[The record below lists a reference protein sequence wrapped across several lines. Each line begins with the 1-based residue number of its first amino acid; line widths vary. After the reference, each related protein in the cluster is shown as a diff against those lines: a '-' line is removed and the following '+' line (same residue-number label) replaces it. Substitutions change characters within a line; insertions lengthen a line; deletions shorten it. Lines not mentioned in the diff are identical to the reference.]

1 MQSII
6 DLMQSQLW
14 FYLTTVGLV
23 SLCVG
28 SFLNVVIYRLPLMM
42 QREWQSECR
51 ILLEDELKANVANT
65 NKNTNSTVGG
75 NTENSTGSNQPF
87 NLVKPNSTCPKCKT
101 AIKPWQNIPIISWL
115 FLKGKCANCSNPI
128 SVRYPAVEAI
138 TAILSLVVAY
148 SFGATEQALLYIL
161 VTWVLVALTFIDI
174 DHMLLPDQL
183 TLPLVWLALIASVM
197 GYTIAPADAIVGAA
211 CGYLSLW
218 SVFWLFKLLTGKE
231 GMGYGDFKLLAVFG
245 ALLGWQSLLTII
257 LLSSVVGAIIGIALL
272 SIQGKDKAT
281 PIPFG
286 PYLAIAGWIAMLWG
300 SQLQSTYFNLMGY

>member
-6 DLMQSQLW
+6 EVMQNELW
-14 FYLTTVGLV
+14 FYLTTIGLV

-42 QREWQSECR
+42 QREWQGECR
-51 ILLEDELKANVANT
+51 LLLESELKSNKANT
-65 NKNTNSTVGG
+65 NEPFSSGLNST
-75 NTENSTGSNQPF
+75 F

-101 AIKPWQNIPIISWL
+101 AIKAWQNIPVVSWL
-115 FLKGKCANCSNPI
+115 FLKGKCASCSNPI
-128 SVRYPAVEAI
+128 SARYPIVEAI
-138 TAILSLVVAY
+138 TALLSLVVAY
-148 SFGATEQALLYIL
+148 SLGATEQALLYIAI
-161 VTWVLVALTFIDI
+161 TWALVALTFIDI
-174 DHMLLPDQL
+174 DHMLLPDQI
-183 TLPLVWLALIASVM
+183 TLPLVWLALIAAVL
-197 GYTIAPADAIVGAA
+197 GYTVTPADAIIGAA

-272 SIQGKDKAT
+272 TIQGKDKAT

-286 PYLAIAGWIAMLWG
+286 PYLAIAGWITMLWG
-300 SQLQSTYFNLMGY
+300 EQLQANYFNLIGY

>member
-6 DLMQSQLW
+6 EVMQSQLW
-14 FYLTTVGLV
+14 FYLITVGLV

-51 ILLEDELKANVANT
+51 LLLDDELNT
-65 NKNTNSTVGG
+65 NITKPKNTS
-75 NTENSTGSNQPF
+75 EPF

-115 FLKGKCANCSNPI
+115 ILKGKCASCSNPI
-128 SVRYPAVEAI
+128 SIRYPAVEAV
-138 TAILSLVVAY
+138 TALLSLVVAY
-148 SFGATEQALLYIL
+148 TFGATEQALLYI
-161 VTWVLVALTFIDI
+161 VITWALVALTFIDI

-183 TLPLVWLALIASVM
+183 TLPLVWLALIAAVGGVTITPSDAVM
-197 GYTIAPADAIVGAA
+197 GAA
-211 CGYLSLW
+211 FGYLSLW

-231 GMGYGDFKLLAVFG
+231 GMGYGDFKLLALFG
-245 ALLGWQSLLTII
+245 TLLGWQSLLTII

-272 SIQGKDKAT
+272 TIQGKDKAT

-286 PYLAIAGWIAMLWG
+286 PYLAIAGWITLLWG
-300 SQLQSTYFNLMGY
+300 NQLQSAYFNLIGY